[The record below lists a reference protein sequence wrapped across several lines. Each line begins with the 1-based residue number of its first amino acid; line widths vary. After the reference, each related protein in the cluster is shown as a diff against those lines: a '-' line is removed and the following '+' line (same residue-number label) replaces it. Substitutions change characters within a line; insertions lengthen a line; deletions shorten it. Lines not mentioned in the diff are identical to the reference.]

1 MAIPY
6 IYSGS
11 SFISYGHYS
20 SAVYP
25 CGFMRTSVNQQA
37 LLLAALIEGG
47 ALGNTTILSNSTL
60 QLMMTLHYPSLGSN
74 YGFYFQNSGVLW
86 GHGGS
91 GPGVAT
97 RMMFYPEAH
106 EGVIVMLNTENHVAV
121 NTIHNQILECMR
133 SVYGWLT

>member
-1 MAIPY
+1 
-6 IYSGS
+6 
-11 SFISYGHYS
+11 
-20 SAVYP
+20 
-25 CGFMRTSVNQQA
+25 
-37 LLLAALIEGG
+37 
-47 ALGNTTILSNSTL
+47 
-60 QLMMTLHYPSLGSN
+60 LMMTLHYPSLGSN
-74 YGFYFQNSGVLW
+74 YSFYFQNSGVLW